1 MAFQLTRARASFIAA
16 RNIAGMFLET
26 RTTVEYV
33 VTRANLESSL
43 AAMEDVQISFISNVN
58 HCGKC
63 TKKCAPGVRFQM
75 EHVGMLKC
83 I

>member
-33 VTRANLESSL
+33 VTRANLESL
-43 AAMEDVQISFISNVN
+43 AAMEDVQISLISNVN

-63 TKKCAPGVRFQM
+63 TKKRAPGFRCQY
-75 EHVGMLKC
+75 GTC
-83 I
+83 GYA

>member
-1 MAFQLTRARASFIAA
+1 MAFQLTRARASFIVA

-33 VTRANLESSL
+33 VTSANLESL
-43 AAMEDVQISFISNVN
+43 AAMEDVQRSFISNVN

-63 TKKCAPGVRFQM
+63 TKKCAPGVRCQY
-75 EHVGMLKC
+75 GTC
-83 I
+83 GYA